1 MEEAV
6 PEKGKGEEVRT
17 PRGSNRDFQCP
28 HALRSSEEVQFATLC
43 SLASPLMESQPGRR
57 AMVICHA
64 LAHPSEQLLEE
75 LVTAILDPA
84 QDPQVSQSRYRPLNQ
99 SYSFFLQSP
108 PTWLSNLS
116 PLLGAPF
123 PLLFLAL
130 HSSPLPGAPFPLPF
144 LVLHSLSLVV

>member
-99 SYSFFLQSP
+99 SYSFFLHSLPYLALQS
-108 PTWLSNLS
+108 LS
-116 PLLGAPF
+116 PSWCSIP
-123 PLLFLAL
+123 
-130 HSSPLPGAPFPLPF
+130 SPLPGAPFPLPF